1 MSEKAKNQGSE
12 LFEQAMKNYEQA
24 LQAGVKLQQD
34 SAKWWTEIM
43 AQAGSPQEWQAKM
56 NEQMLDS
63 IPVFQKR
70 MEETVKVIE
79 QSSRTSLD
87 LVKQAF
93 EVSKAESVATAQ
105 AKMQGLWE
113 DSLQALR
120 TNAAA
125 YSQQNTKW
133 VETWV
138 QFAPK
143 AKTTHA
149 ARAAA

>member
-1 MSEKAKNQGSE
+1 
-12 LFEQAMKNYEQA
+12 
-24 LQAGVKLQQD
+24 
-34 SAKWWTEIM
+34 
-43 AQAGSPQEWQAKM
+43 M
-56 NEQMLDS
+56 NEQVLDS

-70 MEETVKVIE
+70 MEETVKVVE

-93 EVSKAESVATAQ
+93 EAGKADTVATAQ

-125 YSQQNTKW
+125 FSQQNSKW

-138 QFAPK
+138 QFVPK
-143 AKTTHA
+143 TKPVQA